1 MSTMLWTIQPN
12 QKEKMKSYDD
22 CDGAQDFI
30 DDNIIKHF
38 AKAGGGPNPKE
49 MRLKKERKRD
59 IIIGRISG
67 VVLLLIAS
75 MIIYVFNVNLYFFIL
90 KILLSTVIMCL
101 IVFTTLAGLVLVIRG
116 KL

>member
-1 MSTMLWTIQPN
+1 MVNDLP
-12 QKEKMKSYDD
+12 K
-22 CDGAQDFI
+22 C
-30 DDNIIKHF
+30 
-38 AKAGGGPNPKE
+38 GGGYNPKE

-67 VVLLLIAS
+67 VVLLLIVS
-75 MIIYVFNVNLYFFIL
+75 MIICVFNVDLYFFIL
-90 KILLSTVIMCL
+90 KILINTVIICL